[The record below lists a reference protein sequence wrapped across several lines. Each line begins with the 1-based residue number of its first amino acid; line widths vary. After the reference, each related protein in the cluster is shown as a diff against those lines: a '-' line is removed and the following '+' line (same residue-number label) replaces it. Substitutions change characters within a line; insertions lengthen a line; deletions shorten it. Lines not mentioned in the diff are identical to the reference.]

1 MKDLSLIKKLRETTG
16 CGIGDCSKAINENNG
31 DFEKAIDWLRKKGL
45 SSAAKKNGRVAAEG
59 LVAINTTDN
68 CGYIIEINSETDFV
82 SKNSD
87 FQNLVLNIIKNA
99 SDNKVNDIENL
110 QNLTLKD
117 GKKTSEEIAEKVGI
131 IGENIVLRRFSRI
144 ETSKGVVAGYVH
156 NAISSNMGKIGV
168 LVALETNAND
178 NLSMELGKKIAMHIA
193 AAKPEF
199 LSIEAVNKDKLNRE
213 IEILKE
219 QSKTSGKPDS
229 IIEKMVEGRIR
240 KFYEEVV
247 LLEQFFVMDDTM
259 KIKDLLTQ
267 FKKDNN
273 EDIKIKAFEMFILGD
288 GIEKKENNFAEEVA
302 SMTKI

>member
-1 MKDLSLIKKLRETTG
+1 
-16 CGIGDCSKAINENNG
+16 
-31 DFEKAIDWLRKKGL
+31 
-45 SSAAKKNGRVAAEG
+45 
-59 LVAINTTDN
+59 
-68 CGYIIEINSETDFV
+68 
-82 SKNSD
+82 
-87 FQNLVLNIIKNA
+87 
-99 SDNKVNDIENL
+99 
-110 QNLTLKD
+110 
-117 GKKTSEEIAEKVGI
+117 
-131 IGENIVLRRFSRI
+131 
-144 ETSKGVVAGYVH
+144 
-156 NAISSNMGKIGV
+156 
-168 LVALETNAND
+168 
-178 NLSMELGKKIAMHIA
+178 MELGKKIAMHIA
-193 AAKPEF
+193 DTKPEF

-219 QSKTSGKPDS
+219 QSKTSGKSDS

-259 KIKDLLTQ
+259 KIKDLLIQ